1 MISNFDFRTF
11 AFSFSF
17 PVFRYQ
23 PPDGTF
29 LGHEI
34 FSLVGH
40 LEKAV
45 YDTRG
50 VKNM

>member
-1 MISNFDFRTF
+1 MISNFNFL
-11 AFSFSF
+11 AIVFSFSF
-17 PVFRYQ
+17 TAFRYQ